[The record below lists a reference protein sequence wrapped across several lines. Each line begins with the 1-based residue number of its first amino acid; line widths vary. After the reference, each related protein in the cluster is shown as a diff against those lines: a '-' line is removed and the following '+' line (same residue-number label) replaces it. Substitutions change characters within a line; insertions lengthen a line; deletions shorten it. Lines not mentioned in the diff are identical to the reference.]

1 MNRVCA
7 VMATVWMMLFSL
19 GVVAQE
25 PASLKSNVP
34 NQIYVTVSKTTSI
47 LFPSGVK
54 SIDRGS
60 KDILLQ
66 KAKGT
71 ENVVQVKAAK
81 AGFSPTNL
89 TVITSDG
96 AVYAFIISY
105 DSDPKALAIQ
115 LPPNGNSSKGAVI
128 FTAQKDNEAKFN
140 DLAWQLVSRK
150 SNLFRPGDERD
161 LVRLQLAGLFVKDD
175 AFYFQFRL
183 SNNSNISYALD
194 QFRLFIT
201 DKKKSKRTASQE
213 IEILPLSVAGNA
225 KVINSRSSQTVVFVL
240 DKFTLAQQ
248 KYLHVQMTELNGG
261 RNLDLKILN
270 RHLNKAKV
278 L

>member
-1 MNRVCA
+1 MKRVCA
-7 VMATVWMMLFSL
+7 VMVTVWMMLFSL
-19 GVVAQE
+19 GLKAQE
-25 PASLKSNVP
+25 PSLLKSNVP
-34 NQIYVTVSKTTSI
+34 DQIYVTVSKTTSI
-47 LFPSGVK
+47 LFPSAVK

-81 AGFSPTNL
+81 AGFSSTNL

-105 DSDPKALAIQ
+105 DSDPKALNIQ
-115 LPPNGNSSKGAVI
+115 IPSNGNSSKGAVI

-150 SNLFRPGDERD
+150 SNMFRPADEHD
-161 LVRLQLAGLFVKDD
+161 LIRLQLAGLYVKDD
-175 AFYFQFRL
+175 VFYFQFTL
-183 SNNSNISYALD
+183 TNNSNISYDLD
-194 QFRLFIT
+194 QFRYFIK
-201 DKKKSKRTASQE
+201 DRKKSKRTASQE
-213 IEILPLSVAGNA
+213 IEILPLSVAGNS
-225 KVINSRSSQTVVFVL
+225 KVINSRSSQSVVFVL

-248 KYLHVQMTELNGG
+248 KYLHVQMTEQNGG